1 MREALSKLRPFPKL
15 LCIKAVVFF
24 TFWQTMIIAVLA
36 HFKII
41 KPTLTYSE
49 EDVSY
54 GLSVSVDTANVLG
67 FLRKPFYLAALHTS
81 RRVIPLRRTSAL

>member
-1 MREALSKLRPFPKL
+1 MLLVLFLQWAMYCLIHFYHTMHEALSKLHPFPKL

-24 TFWQTMIIAVLA
+24 TFWQTMLIAVLA

-54 GLSVSVDTANVLG
+54 GLSVSLG
-67 FLRKPFYLAALHTS
+67 AVFVAF
-81 RRVIPLRRTSAL
+81 VC